1 LAIATARIKAGGWAV
16 VSAAIAKDEHLH
28 VGQPFTLPAPNP
40 LTVRLAATTT
50 NLGWP
55 PGALVLNPHD
65 YVRGWG
71 ESTPSA
77 YNVMLAPGAS
87 PATVEAEIRRA
98 IGPRTALTVQTARQ
112 RELRQD
118 AASHEGLARLTQ
130 IAILVLVAGLLATAT
145 SMTAAISQ
153 RRRRYARMKV
163 QGYGTKTLW
172 SALIWESLILFG
184 GGCAI
189 GAVLGMYGQ
198 FLLSHAL
205 ITVTGFPVKLSP
217 EALLALGSFA
227 IVTIVG
233 AAMVGI
239 PGYRTASIRPYP
251 YRRS

>member
-1 LAIATARIKAGGWAV
+1 
-16 VSAAIAKDEHLH
+16 
-28 VGQPFTLPAPNP
+28 
-40 LTVRLAATTT
+40 
-50 NLGWP
+50 
-55 PGALVLNPHD
+55 VLNPRD
-65 YVRGWG
+65 YVQGWG

-77 YNVMLAPGAS
+77 YNVMLTPGAS
-87 PATVEAEIRRA
+87 RTAVEAEIRRA
-98 IGPRTALTVQTARQ
+98 IGPGTALTVQTARQ

-118 AASHEGLARLTQ
+118 AASHEGLSRLTQ

-163 QGYGTKTLW
+163 QGYRTRTLW
-172 SALIWESLILFG
+172 SALVWESLILFG
-184 GGCAI
+184 GGCAV
-189 GAVLGMYGQ
+189 GALLGMYGQ

-205 ITVTGFPVKLSP
+205 LTVTGFPVKLSL
-217 EALLALGSFA
+217 EVLLALGSFA

-251 YRRS
+251 YRRT